1 MFEIWRAQGHSF
13 LDMLERSCVGE
24 GEVTAVHQKKKALAK
39 RLDSLASRFKTLED
53 KELESG
59 EAKEAKGVKVPK
71 APTQTEREQHS
82 LTHLPFEAWCD
93 DCVQGR
99 GKEKPHR
106 HVEPGESVI
115 PEIQTDY
122 TFLRSQFDGE
132 TDESRDDKITVLTM
146 IKSDTGY
153 GHCTVCESKGTSDR
167 FVTKVFVKFLEELG
181 LANQNVIIKS
191 DQEESIRDL
200 VRSVSALRRL
210 RLCRKKLRSIALREL
225 ELARD
230 SISPCRRWFARLN

>member
-1 MFEIWRAQGHSF
+1 M
-13 LDMLERSCVGE
+13 
-24 GEVTAVHQKKKALAK
+24 
-39 RLDSLASRFKTLED
+39 
-53 KELESG
+53 
-59 EAKEAKGVKVPK
+59 
-71 APTQTEREQHS
+71 
-82 LTHLPFEAWCD
+82 THLPFEAWCD
-93 DCVQGR
+93 DCVKGR

-181 LANQNVIIKS
+181 LANQKVIIKS
-191 DQEESIRDL
+191 DQEESIRDV
-200 VRSVSALRRL
+200 VRSVSALRKAETL
-210 RLCRKKLRSIALREL
+210 PK
-225 ELARD
+225 
-230 SISPCRRWFARLN
+230 